1 MSKVFKSIF
10 PFNQELVAEYPLMS
24 PQAIDR
30 ALEKANTAY
39 LHWSKQDYAIRAQLL
54 NKVAALLRRDRD
66 QLATLISREMGKVL
80 TEAKGEIEKCAWV
93 CEYYAENAES
103 YLRDETIEAGYY
115 RSFVSYHPIGAVL
128 AIMPWNFPFWQV
140 FRFAAPT
147 LMAGNV
153 GLLKHAPNV
162 TGCSLAI
169 EQIFLEAGT
178 PEGVFQSLVIDIPE
192 VEQLVAANIVQAVT
206 LTGSERAGTSVA
218 MLAGKYI
225 KKSLLELGGSDAL
238 IVLADADV
246 EKAATVAIQSRML
259 NAGQSCIASK
269 RFIVEQVIKD
279 EFIDQLQIQIKKLK
293 QGDPFAEGITT
304 GPMARIDLAQE
315 LERQMRSSIA
325 AGAVLQLGGAI
336 EQANFEPSLLLNV
349 QQGMATFEEEAF
361 GPLASVIQVSNE
373 AEAIVVANRSSYGLG
388 GSIWTRDVEKGIA
401 LGRKINSG
409 AVFVNSLVK
418 SDPRLPFGGIK
429 KSGYGRELGRQGILE
444 FVNAKTIAAE
454 Q

>member
-1 MSKVFKSIF
+1 MNVFKSIF
-10 PFNQELVAEYPLMS
+10 PYSQQLIAEYPLMDNK
-24 PQAIDR
+24 AIDE
-30 ALEKANTAY
+30 ALAKTAKAYT
-39 LHWSKQDYAIRAQLL
+39 HWSGQSFACRAAVLVKAAAI
-54 NKVAALLRRDRD
+54 LRNQKDE
-66 QLATLISREMGKVL
+66 LATLITNEMGKVIA
-80 TEAKGEIEKCAWV
+80 EAKAEVEKCAWV
-93 CEYYAENAES
+93 CEYYAENAE
-103 YLRDETIEAGYY
+103 LFLQEGPIDAGYY
-115 RSFVSYHPIGAVL
+115 RSFITYEPIGAVL

-169 EQIFLEAGT
+169 QKIFEEAGA
-178 PEGVFQSLVIDIPE
+178 PEGVFQSLVINITE
-192 VEQLVAANIVQAVT
+192 VEKIVAADIVQAVT
-206 LTGSERAGTSVA
+206 LTGSELAGTSVG

-225 KKSLLELGGSDAL
+225 KKSVLELGGSDAL

-269 RFIVEQVIKD
+269 RFIVEQSIEA
-279 EFIDQLQIQIKKLK
+279 EFVHQLELQIGKLK
-293 QGDPFAEGITT
+293 QGNPFDSTITT

-315 LERQMRSSIA
+315 LEKQMQLSIKS
-325 AGAVLQLGGAI
+325 GAVLKLGG
-336 EQANFEPSLLLNV
+336 EVEGANFRPSMLLNV
-349 QQGMATFEEEAF
+349 KKGMATFEEEAF
-361 GPLASVIQVSNE
+361 GPLASVIS
-373 AEAIVVANRSSYGLG
+373 VANENDAITLANQSRYGLG
-388 GSIWTRDVEKGIA
+388 GSIWTKDVEKGIA
-401 LGRKINSG
+401 LAMRINSG

-429 KSGYGRELGRQGILE
+429 KSGYGRELGRHGILE

-454 Q
+454 I